1 MWKFLELLGYLGIML
16 ATVPLVGLLT
26 FGSRKEAIRYT
37 KAWAKGVGWLIAAA
51 GVIGLVLYPFI
62 N

>member
-1 MWKFLELLGYLGIML
+1 ML

-26 FGSRKEAIRYT
+26 FGSRKEAIRYS
-37 KAWAKGVGWLIAAA
+37 KAWAKGVGWLVAAA

-62 N
+62 S